1 MMGPL
6 LFLFLFLFEVKRIAD
21 AGFSCCIRL
30 KILINYLTPLT
41 KYDSITYER
50 KKDCTKCSIIER
62 YHRYLRY
69 GKR

>member
-21 AGFSCCIRL
+21 AGFSCSPHSPE
-30 KILINYLTPLT
+30 NSYYLTPLT

-50 KKDCTKCSIIER
+50 KKDCTKCSIVER
-62 YHRYLRY
+62 YHRDT
-69 GKR
+69 